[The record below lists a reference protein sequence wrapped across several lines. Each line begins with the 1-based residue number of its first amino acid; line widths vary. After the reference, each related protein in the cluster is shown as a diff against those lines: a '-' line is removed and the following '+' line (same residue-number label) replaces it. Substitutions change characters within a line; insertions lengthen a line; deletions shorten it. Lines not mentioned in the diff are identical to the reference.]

1 MMIVESDSCT
11 DGDRD
16 VGHEDFL
23 ELTTE
28 DEMKACFRDFR
39 SATSNEKLRVEV
51 CVVCAR
57 EMAYDEGRQ
66 SQLLYD
72 PSVQEILRT
81 RDGSV
86 REGMWRG
93 ALVVKECIGRL
104 QKGEDVW
111 VCSECGDALTK
122 KKLPRLSLAND
133 LWIGD
138 VPCELKALTIPEQL
152 MIARH
157 YPRCYVFKLYPR
169 DGGHLGNEQMQRGM
183 KGNVSLYDVN
193 TKEVIRMLE
202 GQKMPNPA
210 ASLAS
215 VLVVTFVGSMT
226 LPKDWL
232 KSTFRVRRKRVYEAL
247 VWLKKNN
254 SLYEDVCIDDERLEM
269 LPEDGVPNEILSFI
283 RYENDEDVV
292 EKEGGGYMEEMIDE
306 VDGALNADEGDV
318 IPLRFLGVEDVDVT
332 QLSSNELFL
341 HALTNLKGEDD
352 VEGGYAVRHG
362 NAPVFD
368 LPIAMEDRQS
378 TSFINKYDLFAAAYP
393 MLWPYGEGIFWS
405 G

>member
-1 MMIVESDSCT
+1 MMMMIVEPESCT
-11 DGDRD
+11 DGDHD

-39 SATSNEKLRVEV
+39 SATSNEKLQLEV

-57 EMAYDEGRQ
+57 EMAHDEGRQ

-72 PSVQEILRT
+72 PFVQEILRT

-86 REGMWRG
+86 RDGMWRG

-111 VCSECGDALTK
+111 VCSECSDALAK

-157 YPRCYVFKLYPR
+157 YPHCYVFKLYPR

-183 KGNVSLYDVN
+183 KGNISLYDVN
-193 TKEVIRMLE
+193 TKEVVRMLE

-215 VLVVTFVGSMT
+215 VLVVTFIGLMT
-226 LPKDWL
+226 LPKD
-232 KSTFRVRRKRVYEAL
+232 
-247 VWLKKNN
+247 
-254 SLYEDVCIDDERLEM
+254 
-269 LPEDGVPNEILSFI
+269 
-283 RYENDEDVV
+283 
-292 EKEGGGYMEEMIDE
+292 
-306 VDGALNADEGDV
+306 
-318 IPLRFLGVEDVDVT
+318 
-332 QLSSNELFL
+332 
-341 HALTNLKGEDD
+341 
-352 VEGGYAVRHG
+352 
-362 NAPVFD
+362 
-368 LPIAMEDRQS
+368 
-378 TSFINKYDLFAAAYP
+378 
-393 MLWPYGEGIFWS
+393 
-405 G
+405 